1 MLALILFALTSMVH
15 VGIAQDGPISEAIN
29 DVFKNNSL
37 CCKQIMLTLPEDENR
52 VDIISLDVFN
62 RVFNQTELPANNDSP
77 KYKSGPFC
85 IEKKLVILVH
95 YWRVIDCE
103 SGDEITRFKG
113 TDLSKCIED
122 AEGDWEMEIGLFN
135 KPTYTPTVDCVGAN
149 GGSGS
154 GSDGSGE
161 EGNAGEPTQAATEG
175 AAEAATEEAATEEA
189 TEEATNA
196 PTEAAT
202 EEATEAATNA
212 PTEAATEE
220 ATEAATNSPSEAI
233 NHCEPCRDVLDGP
246 LSGYYQLQSD
256 TDPRCDDRCSYTN
269 DMGDEFCFVEGGY
282 KTSLE
287 CQ

>member
-1 MLALILFALTSMVH
+1 MGQLPAHLQDENSFQYQGDVMLALILFALTSMVN
-15 VGIAQDGPISEAIN
+15 VGMAQNGIISDVIDTVDNAKDQIN
-29 DVFKNNSL
+29 TNNSQ

-52 VDIISLDVFN
+52 VEITSLDVFN
-62 RVFNQTELPANNDSP
+62 RVYNQTELPANNDSP

-122 AEGDWEMEIGLFN
+122 AEGDWEMEIGPFN

-154 GSDGSGE
+154 GSNGSGE
-161 EGNAGEPTQAATEG
+161 EGNAGEPTQAATNE
-175 AAEAATEEAATEEA
+175 
-189 TEEATNA
+189 
-196 PTEAAT
+196 PTEAAP
-202 EEATEAATNA
+202 NA
-212 PTEAATEE
+212 PTHA
-220 ATEAATNSPSEAI
+220 AI

-246 LSGYYQLQSD
+246 LMGYYQLQSD
-256 TDPRCDDRCSYTN
+256 IDPRCDDRCSYTN
-269 DMGDEFCFVEGGY
+269 DMGDEFCFEEGGY
-282 KTSLE
+282 KTSFE